1 MKAVLLSSTY
11 YLDEAVQQLS
21 PNAERMLTRALAF
34 CGNVES
40 SGYISELNI
49 TMLGL
54 PNPKKLVRELVD
66 ADILV
71 PRATGGWD
79 FRSWQSWN
87 SAGDA
92 LVARRKSDR
101 DRQARLR
108 EKKSRD
114 ASRDSH
120 PGTNTENRGYS
131 PVGREKTG
139 EKTGEKS
146 GATTPSSD
154 SSQDSETSHEQHK
167 LNSVSRDMSRDVTA
181 PNRTEDKRTT
191 GYVESVGTDSTARD
205 DERPAPTSAVS
216 ATPGAE
222 LVRRHIDPSHP
233 GPTKTALR
241 IQASEL
247 IRGGTEPEIV
257 TAALQLWN
265 AKPGIG
271 IGRTILASLA
281 SEVIKSKY
289 PRATPALSTADQ
301 RVAQVQ
307 ALKNST
313 NRLELT

>member
-34 CGNVES
+34 CGNAES
-40 SGYISELNI
+40 SGYISERNI

-54 PNPKKLVRELVD
+54 PNPKKLIAELVD
-66 ADILV
+66 ADILM
-71 PRATGGWD
+71 PRPAGGWD

-92 LVARRKSDR
+92 LVARRKADR

-114 ASRDSH
+114 ASRD
-120 PGTNTENRGYS
+120 TTTEDSQKNGDDSSKKRAKNAPKSTGD
-131 PVGREKTG
+131 GRN
-139 EKTGEKS
+139 
-146 GATTPSSD
+146 SSD
-154 SSQDSETSHEQHK
+154 QSVGETEADQAK
-167 LNSVSRDMSRDVTA
+167 RESVSRDMSRDVTP

-191 GYVESVGTDSTARD
+191 TYVESVSTDSTARD
-205 DERPAPTSAVS
+205 DEPPAPTSAVS

-247 IRGGTEPEIV
+247 IRGGTDPEIV

-271 IGRTILASLA
+271 IGRTILASLV
-281 SEVIKSKY
+281 SEVIKSKN
-289 PRATPALSTADQ
+289 PRAARALSTSDQ

>member
-34 CGNVES
+34 CGNAES
-40 SGYISELNI
+40 SGYISERNI

-54 PNPKKLVRELVD
+54 PNPKKLIAELVD
-66 ADILV
+66 ADILM
-71 PRATGGWD
+71 PRPAGGWD

-92 LVARRKSDR
+92 LVARRKADR

-114 ASRDSH
+114 ASRD
-120 PGTNTENRGYS
+120 TTTEDSQKNGDDSSKKRAKNAPKSTGD
-131 PVGREKTG
+131 GRN
-139 EKTGEKS
+139 
-146 GATTPSSD
+146 SSD
-154 SSQDSETSHEQHK
+154 QSVGETEADQAK
-167 LNSVSRDMSRDVTA
+167 RESVSRDMSRDVTP

-191 GYVESVGTDSTARD
+191 TYLESVSTDSTARD
-205 DERPAPTSAVS
+205 DEPPAPTSAVS

-247 IRGGTEPEIV
+247 IRGGTDPEIV

-271 IGRTILASLA
+271 ISRTILASLV
-281 SEVIKSKY
+281 SEVIKSKN
-289 PRATPALSTADQ
+289 PRATRALSTSDQ

-307 ALKNST
+307 ALKNT
-313 NRLELT
+313 TPNRLELT

>member
-34 CGNVES
+34 CGNAES
-40 SGYISELNI
+40 SGYISERNI

-54 PNPKKLVRELVD
+54 PNPKKLIAELVD
-66 ADILV
+66 ADILM
-71 PRATGGWD
+71 PRPAGGWD

-92 LVARRKSDR
+92 LVARRKADR

-114 ASRDSH
+114 ASRD
-120 PGTNTENRGYS
+120 TTTEDSQKNGDDSSKKRAKNAPKSTGD
-131 PVGREKTG
+131 GRN
-139 EKTGEKS
+139 
-146 GATTPSSD
+146 SSD
-154 SSQDSETSHEQHK
+154 QSVGETEADQAK
-167 LNSVSRDMSRDVTA
+167 RESVSRDMSRDVTP

-191 GYVESVGTDSTARD
+191 TYVESVSTDSTARD
-205 DERPAPTSAVS
+205 DEPPAPTSAVS

-247 IRGGTEPEIV
+247 IRGGTDPEIV

-271 IGRTILASLA
+271 IGRTILASLV
-281 SEVIKSKY
+281 SEVIKSKN
-289 PRATPALSTADQ
+289 PRAARALSTSDQ

-313 NRLELT
+313 TNRLELT